1 MATLSLSSL
10 FLVSCL
16 IIYCSTMMTT
26 NHVVSSF
33 NYLAPTTNKQFST
46 ITTTSSR
53 HTRIGSSLLSSPTRV
68 HKNRQARIYSSM
80 NGVQQNID
88 TTYDTNNNNNDDD
101 ENQNVSRI
109 STSTTDTTQQKRQPS
124 SSPPLLS
131 SIRTLLNM
139 NFSDGDGDNLV
150 VVESSAPPLNLEKY
164 LTMQKKRVPV
174 TIRYST
180 ESGMKPYYLTVA
192 KRLKDLYPDVI
203 IEPIEVKSFDGF
215 KTTKNNNGN
224 GSSTRSVGGGGVNGN
239 GQEKVDENM
248 ASTIFEVII
257 DEKTII
263 RKTIRANTH
272 DNSGS
277 IFVKMSE
284 IEMAVTRA
292 RKRRRPGPATVYSE
306 NNEATSTTSSGGT
319 TSTINL
325 QDQDQL
331 LVKSRFE
338 NLKNKSSELQ
348 QLKKKEMK
356 NFNKGSNSVEK
367 TSGSNGSSVSN
378 IGFE

>member
-1 MATLSLSSL
+1 
-10 FLVSCL
+10 
-16 IIYCSTMMTT
+16 MMTT
-26 NHVVSSF
+26 NHHYVVVSSF
-33 NYLAPTTNKQFST
+33 NYLAPITNNQYRTLSN
-46 ITTTSSR
+46 TSR
-53 HTRIGSSLLSSPTRV
+53 QTRMASSLLSSPTSI
-68 HKNRQARIYSSM
+68 HKKRQAPRIYSSM
-80 NGVQQNID
+80 NGVQQQNID
-88 TTYDTNNNNNDDD
+88 TTYDINNNNNNNDGD
-101 ENQNVSRI
+101 ENQN
-109 STSTTDTTQQKRQPS
+109 
-124 SSPPLLS
+124 
-131 SIRTLLNM
+131 
-139 NFSDGDGDNLV
+139 
-150 VVESSAPPLNLEKY
+150 
-164 LTMQKKRVPV
+164 KKRVPV

-192 KRLKDLYPDVI
+192 KRLKDLYPDVV

-215 KTTKNNNGN
+215 KTAKSNTGN
-224 GSSTRSVGGGGVNGN
+224 GSSTRSVGGGSNGN

-277 IFVKMSE
+277 IFVKMSK
-284 IEMAVTRA
+284 IEMAVTHA
-292 RKRRRPGPATVYSE
+292 RKRRRPGTATVYSE
-306 NNEATSTTSSGGT
+306 NSEATSTSSGGT

-356 NFNKGSNSVEK
+356 NFNNGGNSGEK

>member
-46 ITTTSSR
+46 ITTR
-53 HTRIGSSLLSSPTRV
+53 QTRIFF
-68 HKNRQARIYSSM
+68 N
-80 NGVQQNID
+80 NID
-88 TTYDTNNNNNDDD
+88 TTCDDNNNNNDDD
-101 ENQNVSRI
+101 ENQN
-109 STSTTDTTQQKRQPS
+109 
-124 SSPPLLS
+124 
-131 SIRTLLNM
+131 
-139 NFSDGDGDNLV
+139 
-150 VVESSAPPLNLEKY
+150 
-164 LTMQKKRVPV
+164 KKRVPV

-192 KRLKDLYPDVI
+192 KRLKDLYPDVV

-215 KTTKNNNGN
+215 KTTKSNNGN
-224 GSSTRSVGGGGVNGN
+224 GSSTRSVGGGANGN

-306 NNEATSTTSSGGT
+306 NNEATSTSSGGT

-356 NFNKGSNSVEK
+356 NFNNGGNSGEK

>member
-88 TTYDTNNNNNDDD
+88 TTYDTNNNDDD
-101 ENQNVSRI
+101 ENQN
-109 STSTTDTTQQKRQPS
+109 
-124 SSPPLLS
+124 
-131 SIRTLLNM
+131 
-139 NFSDGDGDNLV
+139 
-150 VVESSAPPLNLEKY
+150 
-164 LTMQKKRVPV
+164 KKRVPV

-215 KTTKNNNGN
+215 KTTKNNNNGN
-224 GSSTRSVGGGGVNGN
+224 GSSTRSVGGGGANGNN

-306 NNEATSTTSSGGT
+306 NNEATSTSSGGGGT